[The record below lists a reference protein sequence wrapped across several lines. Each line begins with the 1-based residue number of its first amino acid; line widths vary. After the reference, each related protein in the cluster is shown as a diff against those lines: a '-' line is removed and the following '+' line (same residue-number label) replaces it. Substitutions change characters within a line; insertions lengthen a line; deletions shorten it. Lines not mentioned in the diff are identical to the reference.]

1 MLEPTTPSATAHPAA
16 GPGGHPRPS
25 RGRRFGRFT
34 LAVAVLSAATLGLS
48 AFSALAM
55 IDLGSLHPFEA
66 TMGWLTLFAVAV
78 AAAVAGLVL
87 SVVALFVCRPKM
99 VALTAFAASLAL
111 PVLAVWLSTGAGV
124 AVLKTNIA
132 NDLTTDMRVVGRTLD
147 ALETWQV
154 DVRPVRALLPASS
167 QVR

>member
-1 MLEPTTPSATAHPAA
+1 MPDPTTPSATAPPAVR
-16 GPGGHPRPS
+16 PGDLRPS
-25 RGRRFGRFT
+25 RGRGFGRFT
-34 LAVAVLSAATLGLS
+34 LAVAVLAAATLGLS

-55 IDLGSLHPFEA
+55 IDLGSLHPFES
-66 TMGWLTLFAVAV
+66 TMGWLTLFAVAI
-78 AAAVAGLVL
+78 AAAVAGLLL
-87 SVVALFVCRPKM
+87 SVVALFVCRPRM
-99 VALTAFAASLAL
+99 VALTALAASLAL

-154 DVRPVRALLPASS
+154 DVRPVRALLPVSS